1 MARQRSLGNLDYGVI
16 DRLRLGW
23 RLLRDPRI
31 SAWPKWIVP
40 AAAVIYTFSPI
51 DAIPDFIPVLGQL
64 DDLSII
70 AVAVAVVAMLVRWSP
85 QEIVEEHSIA
95 LGLRDDLPRAAEYG
109 TARRSTK
116 AEQEPIEANYWV
128 DDWR

>member
-1 MARQRSLGNLDYGVI
+1 MARKRSLGTLDFGVI

-31 SAWPKWIVP
+31 PAWPKWLVP
-40 AAAVIYTFSPI
+40 AAALIYALSPV
-51 DAIPDFIPVLGQL
+51 DALPDFIPLLGQL

-70 AVAVAVVAMLVRWSP
+70 AVAVAVVTMLVKWSP
-85 QEIVEEHSIA
+85 QEVVEEHASA
-95 LGLRDDLPRAAEYG
+95 LGIYDAMPITPERGTLR
-109 TARRSTK
+109 
-116 AEQEPIEANYWV
+116 AEQKAQAEPVEAKYWV

>member
-1 MARQRSLGNLDYGVI
+1 MARQRSLGSLDFGII

-40 AAAVIYTFSPI
+40 AAALIYTLSPI
-51 DAIPDFIPVLGQL
+51 DALPDFIPVLGQL

-70 AVAVAVVAMLVRWSP
+70 AVAVTVVSMLVRWSP
-85 QEIVEEHSIA
+85 QEIVDEHSIA
-95 LGLRDDLPRAAEYG
+95 LGLRDDLPRAAEQG
-109 TARRSTK
+109 TAPRGTQT
-116 AEQEPIEANYWV
+116 AQEPIEANYWV

>member
-1 MARQRSLGNLDYGVI
+1 MARQRSLGSLDFGVI

-40 AAAVIYTFSPI
+40 AAALIYTLSPI
-51 DAIPDFIPVLGQL
+51 DALPDFIPLLGQL

-70 AVAVAVVAMLVRWSP
+70 AVAVAVVSMLVRWSP
-85 QEIVEEHSIA
+85 QEIVDEHSVA
-95 LGLRDDLPRAAEYG
+95 LGLRDDLPRMAEQG
-109 TARRSTK
+109 TPRHGTRTA
-116 AEQEPIEANYWV
+116 QEPIEANYWV

>member
-1 MARQRSLGNLDYGVI
+1 MARRRSLGTLDLGVI

-31 SAWPKWIVP
+31 PAWPKWIVP

-51 DAIPDFIPVLGQL
+51 DALPDFIPLLGQL
-64 DDLSII
+64 DDLSVI
-70 AVAVAVVAMLVRWSP
+70 AVAVAVVTMLMRWSP
-85 QEIVEEHSIA
+85 QEVVDEHAVA
-95 LGLRDDLPRAAEYG
+95 LGLRDELPSAPEGGGVGRGVRGA
-109 TARRSTK
+109 
-116 AEQEPIEANYWV
+116 QEPIDAKYWV